1 MADEAKLYTSR
12 RQAIVESLA
21 EALKVIDGTT
31 DYNTDLANNVHS
43 RMLFWDEVEEYPAVH
58 ITAGT
63 EVRQYQGGGYKD
75 RFLTVTIRCYV
86 QSEDSVNEL
95 EGLLA
100 DIEFVVENN
109 SRLAY
114 QDRLG
119 VPRTTHDILIMSID
133 TDEGVLNPLGV
144 GEIQL
149 RVHY

>member
-1 MADEAKLYTSR
+1 MAQEAKLYTSR
-12 RQAIVESLA
+12 RQAIVEALT
-21 EALKVIDGTT
+21 EALKVIDGTAEF
-31 DYNTDLANNVHS
+31 NTDLANNVHP
-43 RMLFWDEVEEYPAVH
+43 RMLFWDEINEYPAVH
-58 ITAGT
+58 LSAGT
-63 EVRQYQGGGYKD
+63 EVRQYQAGGYKD

-86 QSEDSVNEL
+86 KDEDSVTVL

-100 DIEFVVENN
+100 DIEFVVEEN

-119 VPRTTHDILIMSID
+119 ASQTTHDILIVSID
-133 TDEGVLNPLGV
+133 TDEGVLAPLGV